1 MDGLN
6 NFDWNFCYEHANSLP
21 FGYSSWC
28 AEQDFNLP
36 LPEVNLSE
44 MLPEISM
51 DDFEE
56 VYYANPLED
65 ILDDNPI
72 EILDDKPQIEQVFN
86 LPLPEVDET
95 ALDNLSEMLPEI
107 SMDDFEE
114 VYYANPLEDILDDYP
129 IEILDDKPQIE
140 QVFNLPLPEVDETA
154 LDNLGERLPEF
165 SLNDLEDILDDNPI
179 EDILGDELKTTPITL
194 DMEKQI
200 VVQTLMFEDPLKVS
214 ARFLD
219 YAAMLLTNNAIFV

>member
-1 MDGLN
+1 MDSLN

-28 AEQDFNLP
+28 AEQGFNLP

-65 ILDDNPI
+65 ILDDN
-72 EILDDKPQIEQVFN
+72 QIG
-86 LPLPEVDET
+86 
-95 ALDNLSEMLPEI
+95 
-107 SMDDFEE
+107 
-114 VYYANPLEDILDDYP
+114 
-129 IEILDDKPQIE
+129 ILDDKPQIE

-200 VVQTLMFEDPLKVS
+200 VV
-214 ARFLD
+214 
-219 YAAMLLTNNAIFV
+219 

>member
-1 MDGLN
+1 MDSLN
-6 NFDWNFCYEHANSLP
+6 NFDWNFCYGHANSLH

-72 EILDDKPQIEQVFN
+72 EILDDKPQ
-86 LPLPEVDET
+86 T
-95 ALDNLSEMLPEI
+95 
-107 SMDDFEE
+107 
-114 VYYANPLEDILDDYP
+114 
-129 IEILDDKPQIE
+129 E

-200 VVQTLMFEDPLKVS
+200 VVQTLMFADPLKVS

-219 YAAMLLTNNAIFV
+219 YAAMLLSNNAIFV